1 MSTGEHKWS
10 CSVISG
16 HRSLCRFF
24 IIDVVIDVMVEYSQ
38 LKGSWK
44 FKVKSI
50 SDGTRPWFIRGRGLF
65 CLPCQFFFLPWFF
78 FLPKIRVRGA
88 GLSLDPP
95 LSIKRVLSTREVSY
109 TFSCTSSYV
118 HKLVTSIHYE
128 QCTTYCQFLQNLD
141 LHICW
146 NTYCCSTSFQGN
158 SLHHFHIRRNPR
170 CRIQAVAGVDTYQVL
185 DLKTG

>member
-78 FLPKIRVRGA
+78 FFFTQNKGE
-88 GLSLDPP
+88 GGGTLSWSATEYKKSSLY
-95 LSIKRVLSTREVSY
+95 KRSE
-109 TFSCTSSYV
+109 
-118 HKLVTSIHYE
+118 
-128 QCTTYCQFLQNLD
+128 
-141 LHICW
+141 LHIQLHFFLR
-146 NTYCCSTSFQGN
+146 TQTSNFYPLWTMHNLLPISSKLGFTHLLKHVLLQ
-158 SLHHFHIRRNPR
+158 HFFP
-170 CRIQAVAGVDTYQVL
+170 G
-185 DLKTG
+185 